1 MLSFS
6 SYGEW
11 SYIGENDN
19 GESKYYIDLKT
30 LRKIDDYVYYWNLI
44 DFDKLDEFG
53 NMSNVSYSQGD
64 CGITRVKMLTA
75 VSYKKPMGEEAV
87 DTYTAPN
94 PEWEYMPPYT
104 VGEFLLNTSCRLVDA
119 SYEKQLEIIE
129 ELLYEEDEP
138 QEILETTLIVDEMSE
153 QLAQDQKNQDLSE
166 AERAAQQE
174 AFEVEEYVR
183 LLTQE
188 IQAEEDMART
198 LIIED
203 QLQTLKTAYVN
214 NISARVRTYWRYQGA
229 DDDWTCNVYVQQD
242 ENGKV
247 EAVRIQNCNLDNSEK
262 ARAFKN
268 SIERAVYKA
277 SPLPSAPD
285 EAVFDTEILFEF
297 AVN

>member
-1 MLSFS
+1 MKKLLLLLFSLMLSFS

-119 SYEKQLEIIE
+119 SYEQQLEIIE

-166 AERAAQQE
+166 AERAATQL
-174 AFEVEEYVR
+174 AFEKEQYLR
-183 LLTQE
+183 LLTQKV
-188 IQAEEDMART
+188 Q
-198 LIIED
+198 D
-203 QLQTLKTAYVN
+203 QLKTLKMAYVN
-214 NISARVRTYWRYQGA
+214 NIAARVRTFWRYQGA
-229 DDDWTCNVYVQQD
+229 DDDWTCRVYVLQD

-247 EAVRIQNCNLDNSEK
+247 EAVSIQNCNVGDSAK
-262 ARAFKN
+262 AKAFKN
-268 SIERAVYKA
+268 SLERAIYKA

-285 EAVFDTEILFEF
+285 EDVFTKEFLFEF
-297 AVN
+297 HAN

>member
-11 SYIGENDN
+11 SYIGEDDN

-53 NMSNVSYSQGD
+53 NMSGVSYSQGD

-166 AERAAQQE
+166 AERAATQL
-174 AFEVEEYVR
+174 AFEKEQYLR
-183 LLTQE
+183 LLTQKV
-188 IQAEEDMART
+188 Q
-198 LIIED
+198 D
-203 QLQTLKTAYVN
+203 QLKTLKMAYVN
-214 NISARVRTYWRYQGA
+214 NIAARVRTFWRYQGA
-229 DDDWTCNVYVQQD
+229 DNGWSCEVYVQQD
-242 ENGKV
+242 ENGNV
-247 EAVRIQNCNLDNSEK
+247 EAVSIQNCNVGDSAK
-262 ARAFKN
+262 AKAFKN
-268 SIERAVYKA
+268 SIERAIYKA

-285 EAVFDTEILFEF
+285 EDVFTKELLFEF
-297 AVN
+297 HAN